1 VATRPRGLGQCWCS
15 VLCGGGVKPPSDSS
29 LRPEPVGERPA
40 GVGKRAECAGR
51 GRRTPAAL
59 TRATPLAPRIS
70 ARRGR
75 RVLARLASAPWAVH
89 DALGI
94 VFSLITERKRWLIGA
109 IAYWGCD
116 IATLWTCFQAF
127 GSPPTVAVIVMAYF
141 VGTLANSLPLPGG
154 LGGVEA
160 GMVGASIAFGTHAS
174 LAIYAAS
181 PTASSLSGCPRSR
194 PRISNTPHRRRLE
207 SRHQTAQARNQ
218 SRRWEA
224 LTARPYRRDPRKDP
238 RSRHTF
244 PAGDRN
250 RLRHQQ
256 DQPHRLP
263 GLGHRPA
270 RHGGLHH
277 PPQRARPRPPVAV
290 LERNTESPRD
300 AAMSSA
306 WCDSL
311 NLRASRGGPQSM
323 TRHADAARPRRY

>member
-154 LGGVEA
+154 LGVSKPAWSAPLSPLARTPASRSMRPLLPPHLFLAAHAPGRVSPIRRTVGVWRVDTKQRKPA
-160 GMVGASIAFGTHAS
+160 TSPAVGKLSQPGRTGGIRERTRGPVTPFRPVTGTAYGTNR
-174 LAIYAAS
+174 IN
-181 PTASSLSGCPRSR
+181 PTDYRD
-194 PRISNTPHRRRLE
+194 
-207 SRHQTAQARNQ
+207 
-218 SRRWEA
+218 WD
-224 LTARPYRRDPRKDP
+224 TARRAMADYITHRNGRDHDRRSP
-238 RSRHTF
+238 SSN
-244 PAGDRN
+244 A
-250 RLRHQQ
+250 
-256 DQPHRLP
+256 
-263 GLGHRPA
+263 
-270 RHGGLHH
+270 
-277 PPQRARPRPPVAV
+277 
-290 LERNTESPRD
+290 NTESPRD